1 MQITKLLINWYNENK
16 RSLPW
21 RETNDPYFIW
31 LSEIIMQQTRVNQ
44 GTEYY
49 YRFAETFPD
58 VASLAEAEEFEILK
72 LWQGLGYYSRARNL
86 HHTAK
91 YIHNQLND
99 KFPGNYAGLLKL
111 KGIGPYT
118 AAAIASI
125 AYNEPVAVVDGN
137 VARVLSR
144 LFMIG
149 NSPQSTLGSKQLKEL
164 ANEILDKNLPGNSN
178 QALMELGALVCTPR
192 NPDCEN
198 CPIIG
203 FCEAYK
209 KNEVLRFP
217 VSEKKAEV
225 KTVYFNYIVIRNNE
239 NIMLRH
245 RTGKGIWKNLYDFPC
260 IESASALNPDEFET
274 ELLKSMIFGQ
284 NIPVIQSVSHEY
296 THKLTHLTIKAVF
309 SEFDADEYSVSNN
322 CVKIYLSDL
331 KNYPVPRLIERYL
344 KKESMI

>member
-21 RETNDPYFIW
+21 RETSDPYFIW

-58 VASLAEAEEFEILK
+58 VASLAEAAEFEVLK

-91 YIHNQLND
+91 YIHTQLND

-144 LFMIG
+144 LFMIS
-149 NSPQSTLGSKQLKEL
+149 NSSQSTSGSKQLKEL
-164 ANEILDKNLPGNSN
+164 ANEIIDKNRPGISN

-192 NPDCEN
+192 NPDCAS

-245 RTGKGIWKNLYDFPC
+245 RTGKGIWRNLYDFPC
-260 IESASALNPDEFET
+260 VESIATLKPEDLIA
-274 ELLKSMIFGQ
+274 ELTKSEIHGSE
-284 NIPVIQSVSHEY
+284 ILHIKSISSEY
-296 THKLTHLTIKAVF
+296 THKLTHRTIKAVF
-309 SEFDADEYSVSNN
+309 YEFET
-322 CVKIYLSDL
+322 DL
-331 KNYPVPRLIERYL
+331 EHAVGKGIITGIAELKKYPVPRLIENYL
-344 KKESMI
+344 KDKDLL